1 MHKVLDQLNNDKSFL
16 VLGLTRATKVYQ
28 AKFDSGSTSEETLKE
43 LNWEVVEYSKLLEQ
57 SQHLSKYIHN
67 TLRLLSP
74 DVLHLQQLS
83 RDFQQIQLFAYL
95 KNIYKKKRQPAATH
109 VLVVMV
115 SEERRDKKP
124 YAVPV
129 QYVPYFSLRD
139 QFVRELL
146 QKVKHIMTENNME
159 VIGNVM
165 KMHNF
170 KALSL
175 TSLHIEFRDFYT
187 YNYAILVPFTSINTR
202 LHEQYNSFKH
212 SQTNGV
218 TNG

>member
-1 MHKVLDQLNNDKSFL
+1 MQ
-16 VLGLTRATKVYQ
+16 YQ
-28 AKFDSGSTSEETLKE
+28 CSMLPISPSVTS
-43 LNWEVVEYSKLLEQ
+43 LL
-57 SQHLSKYIHN
+57 
-67 TLRLLSP
+67 
-74 DVLHLQQLS
+74 
-83 RDFQQIQLFAYL
+83 
-95 KNIYKKKRQPAATH
+95 
-109 VLVVMV
+109 
-115 SEERRDKKP
+115 
-124 YAVPV
+124 
-129 QYVPYFSLRD
+129 
-139 QFVRELL
+139 ELL
-146 QKVKHIMTENNME
+146 QEVKCIMTENNME